1 VALSL
6 ASGFVEPLESTSIH
20 LIMTGVTRLMQL
32 FPFGGIAPATVTR
45 FNDQAQ
51 AELERVR
58 DFIILHYHLNER
70 PEPFWAD
77 RRERP
82 IPDTLVE
89 RIALF
94 AEGGQAYQGGE
105 DLFRVASWVQV
116 MLGQRLTPRDYH
128 RLGSIMG
135 STRLASVLG
144 NIRAGITQTVAS
156 MPTHQQFLDRH
167 LATSIDASSAATR

>member
-1 VALSL
+1 
-6 ASGFVEPLESTSIH
+6 
-20 LIMTGVTRLMQL
+20 MTGVTRLMQA
-32 FPFGGIAPATVTR
+32 FPFGGIAPAAVTR
-45 FNDQAQ
+45 FNEQAQ

-70 PEPFWAD
+70 PEPFWAA
-77 RRERP
+77 RRDMP

-94 AEGGQAYQGGE
+94 AEAAQAYQGGE

-116 MLGQRLTPRDYH
+116 MLGQRLMPRDHH
-128 RLGSIMG
+128 RLGTIMG
-135 STRLASVLG
+135 GPQLTGVLAKMRSD
-144 NIRAGITQTVAS
+144 ITDVVAA

-167 LATSIDASSAATR
+167 LLRPPRAA

>member
-1 VALSL
+1 
-6 ASGFVEPLESTSIH
+6 
-20 LIMTGVTRLMQL
+20 MQL
-32 FPFGGIAPATVTR
+32 FPFGGIAPATVAR

-94 AEGGQAYQGGE
+94 AEGAQAYQGGE

-116 MLGQRLTPRDYH
+116 MLGQRLTPRDHH

-135 STRLASVLG
+135 DARLASVL
-144 NIRAGITQTVAS
+144 AGIRGSIADTVAG
-156 MPTHQQFLDRH
+156 MPTHQHFLDRH
-167 LATSIDASSAATR
+167 LATTVGASAAGMR